1 MLDQQQRLMLIN
13 AAETKDIEAIDR
25 VIDFLKIMSPKNFL
39 LTEQDMK
46 QRVFHHR
53 PFGMQWSGDY
63 RVDKIF

>member
-46 QRVFHHR
+46 DRVFYNR
-53 PFGMQWSGDY
+53 PYSQQWSGDY
-63 RVDKIF
+63 KTSKII